1 MRNWQFSLLV
11 IENHLLINHGILSVV
26 TYTLFGLL
34 VTVPVVAQTNPI
46 PILPSPEP
54 IPESEPLPPEEDLF
68 PAPASPQEKPD
79 PATPEVPSRIR
90 VEAFEVKGST
100 VFTPSELAEV
110 LAPYRDRALTFVEL
124 LEAQQAITNLYIEQ
138 GYITSGAYIPSQS
151 FEEGIVIVQV
161 VEGKIETIAVEGLD
175 RLNAGYVRRR
185 LELGTKTP
193 LNQQD
198 LLEALRLLQL
208 DPLIASLS
216 AELTAGSRPGLNRLT
231 VAVSEAEAFS
241 ARVTLDNQRSPVVG
255 TDRRLLEVSHNN
267 LFGFGDRATFRYFN
281 TDGSHSLDNLS
292 YRIPLNGKNGTLS
305 FSYRLTD
312 NEIIE
317 EPFNELDIDSDY
329 RQYTLTY
336 RVH

>member
-185 LELGTKTP
+185 LELGTETP

-198 LLEALRLLQL
+198 LLEALVQC
-208 DPLIASLS
+208 
-216 AELTAGSRPGLNRLT
+216 
-231 VAVSEAEAFS
+231 
-241 ARVTLDNQRSPVVG
+241 NQKPREM
-255 TDRRLLEVSHNN
+255 LEQ
-267 LFGFGDRATFRYFN
+267 F
-281 TDGSHSLDNLS
+281 
-292 YRIPLNGKNGTLS
+292 P
-305 FSYRLTD
+305 
-312 NEIIE
+312 
-317 EPFNELDIDSDY
+317 
-329 RQYTLTY
+329 
-336 RVH
+336 